1 MAKKNQHESFG
12 RKLIYARQR
21 RDLTAARLAA
31 LSGMEQTE
39 ISHYEC
45 DRRKPGA
52 DNIRRLAKALDIS
65 ADFLLDLSND
75 TRRINEI
82 AEAPR

>member
-1 MAKKNQHESFG
+1 MKKQDRHDTFG
-12 RKLIYARQR
+12 RRLIYARQR
-21 RDLTAARLAA
+21 RDLTAAQLATLA
-31 LSGMEQTE
+31 DMGATE

-52 DNIRRLAKALDIS
+52 DNIRKLARALDIS
-65 ADFLLDLSND
+65 ADYLLDLSND

-82 AEAPR
+82 AEARR

>member
-1 MAKKNQHESFG
+1 MPPRRQPDSFG
-12 RKLIYARQR
+12 RRLILARQR
-21 RDLTAARLAA
+21 RDLTTSQLARLAD
-31 LSGMEQTE
+31 MDETT

-52 DNIRRLAKALDIS
+52 DNIRQIAKALDMS
-65 ADFLLDLSND
+65 ADYLLDLSND

-82 AEAPR
+82 AEAAR